1 MRLSVP
7 RRSSKIAQQHVLA
20 ALVVLNAGGCAAVL
34 QGGLPISSLAA
45 EHSPEIRLRGEAR
58 LYTVRGATTGA
69 IERSLDRRAIWSA
82 PGAPDTTW
90 HAGTTW
96 WFEAAWSRRPSDT
109 GCALRDPRLEVR
121 VDVTVPVWHA
131 PRHPDEAA
139 AKAFEAY
146 TRALWEHELGHVDR
160 ALDTADDLLAD
171 LAALPMGPDCT
182 AVDRQADA
190 LLQRH
195 LADLQLEQQ
204 VYDDATNHG
213 ATQGARFP

>member
-1 MRLSVP
+1 
-7 RRSSKIAQQHVLA
+7 VLR
-20 ALVVLNAGGCAAVL
+20 
-34 QGGLPISSLAA
+34 GGLPIASLAA
-45 EHSPEIRLRGEAR
+45 EHSPEITLRGDAR
-58 LYTVRGATTGA
+58 LYTVRGGTTSA
-69 IERSLDRRAIWSA
+69 IERSLDRRAIWTA
-82 PGAPDTTW
+82 PSDPGTTW

-96 WFEAAWSRRPSDT
+96 WFRAAWSRTPGVA

-121 VDVTVPVWHA
+121 VDVTLPLWKA

-139 AKAFEAY
+139 ARAFEAY

-171 LAALPMGPDCT
+171 LAALPVGPDCT

-195 LADLQLEQQ
+195 LDDLQLEQQ